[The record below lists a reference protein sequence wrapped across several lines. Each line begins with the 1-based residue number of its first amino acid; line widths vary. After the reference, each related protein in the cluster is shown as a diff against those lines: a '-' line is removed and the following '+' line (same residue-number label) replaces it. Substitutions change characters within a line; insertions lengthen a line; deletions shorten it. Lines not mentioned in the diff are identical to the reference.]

1 MIHFTPILPLPSQVE
16 FEQVT
21 KRLLD
26 DFERFKCQKAADIQ
40 EILLNF
46 VNLQI
51 EFNRKS
57 SQMWQDMV
65 PVLSAVAANIGNM
78 RPSQSAVTNPMT
90 SSSSAPNPFGDFSSS
105 APPQKTSGPF
115 HDEVTEEDMVGV

>member
-1 MIHFTPILPLPSQVE
+1 
-16 FEQVT
+16 
-21 KRLLD
+21 LD

-78 RPSQSAVTNPMT
+78 RPSQTAVTNPMTGNTPPT

-105 APPQKTSGPF
+105 APSLKPSGPF